1 MFGIV
6 TVVFI
11 LALLFLLSYHRFRR
25 SPGSGISG
33 SEGFILK
40 NYFSW
45 LGNRPIALFRIPWLE
60 RGEELY
66 RIRIIQRYPPTQ
78 RWIFICLGLSAS
90 YLILSGFLFAL
101 LGLRIFG
108 FFLLLHVVL
117 GGLFAVCLCL
127 AVIFRARYY
136 VWDPEN
142 FKGKEG
148 AFNLKTKS
156 GIRKLWQV
164 IFFWIFVA
172 SGFVLILTALSQML
186 PSFSLRTQLVLFEV
200 HRYAALELLLASIA
214 FFYFSVVDERR

>member
-6 TVVFI
+6 TVVLV
-11 LALLFLLSYHRFRR
+11 LALVLVLTYHRFRH

-33 SEGFILK
+33 FDRFMVK
-40 NYFSW
+40 DYFSW
-45 LGNRPIALFRIPWLE
+45 LGNRSTSLFRIPWLK

-66 RIRIIQRYPPTQ
+66 RMWIIRRYPPRQ
-78 RWIFICLGLSAS
+78 RWIFICLGLSAG
-90 YLILSGFLFAL
+90 YLVLSGFLFAL
-101 LGLRIFG
+101 LGVRTYG

-136 VWDPEN
+136 VWDPED
-142 FKGKEG
+142 FEGKKGTL
-148 AFNLKTKS
+148 NLRTRS
-156 GIRKLWQV
+156 GMRKLWQIICFWV
-164 IFFWIFVA
+164 IVA

-214 FFYFSVVDERR
+214 FFYFSVVDEGQ

>member
-6 TVVFI
+6 TVVFV

-25 SPGSGISG
+25 SSGAGISG
-33 SEGFILK
+33 SGGFTPK

-45 LGNRPIALFRIPWLE
+45 LGNRSIALFRIPWLE

-66 RIRIIQRYPPTQ
+66 RMWIIQRYPPGQ
-78 RWIFICLGLSAS
+78 RWAFIGLGLSAG

-101 LGLRIFG
+101 LAVRLYG

-127 AVIFRARYY
+127 AVIFRVRYY
-136 VWDPEN
+136 VWDPEH
-142 FKGKEG
+142 FEGKKG
-148 AFNLKTKS
+148 ALNLRTRS
-156 GIRKLWQV
+156 GMRKLWQI
-164 IFFWIFVA
+164 IFFWVFVA

-186 PSFSLRTQLVLFEV
+186 PSFSLRTQFVLFEV

-214 FFYFSVVDERR
+214 FFYFSVVDEGR